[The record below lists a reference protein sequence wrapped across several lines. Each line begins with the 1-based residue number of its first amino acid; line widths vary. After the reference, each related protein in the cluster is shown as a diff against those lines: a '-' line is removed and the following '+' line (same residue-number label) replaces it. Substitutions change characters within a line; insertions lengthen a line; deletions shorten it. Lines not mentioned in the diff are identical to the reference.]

1 MRYYD
6 ISGIE
11 KSRKD
16 EWIIGLL
23 KNYRRVIYA
32 TNPDS
37 AVAFETAL
45 LEDGE

>member
-1 MRYYD
+1 MCYYD

-16 EWIIGLL
+16 EWIAGLL
-23 KNYRRVIYA
+23 KNHHHVIYA
-32 TNPDS
+32 TDHDR
-37 AVAFETAL
+37 AVEFETAL